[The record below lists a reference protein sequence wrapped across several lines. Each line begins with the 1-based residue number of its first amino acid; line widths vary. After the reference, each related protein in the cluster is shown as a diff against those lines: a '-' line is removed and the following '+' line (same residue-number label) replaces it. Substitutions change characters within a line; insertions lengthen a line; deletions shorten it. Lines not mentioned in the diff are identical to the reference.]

1 MNGQIIS
8 FHASFKHF
16 HFSQKRLF
24 FPKMFPK
31 MNIFPKTF
39 PKNRFLG
46 ICHFS
51 YTIKIRFYAILEH
64 FELSEIFP
72 KTSFKKTICYGT
84 IALILKKAFS
94 SASFTLI
101 KTYNKILI
109 LLYFY
114 LTIVGFSYILA
125 RKKTSRFSSQGLIR
139 IFYSGYTLCLFD
151 IADACP
157 KT

>member
-8 FHASFKHF
+8 FYASFKHF

-94 SASFTLI
+94 LFPFVLK
-101 KTYNKILI
+101 KTYNKIHI
-109 LLYFY
+109 LLHFYLLTVGFIYILGTQKDLKIFISRSYSYFY
-114 LTIVGFSYILA
+114 SSY
-125 RKKTSRFSSQGLIR
+125 TF
-139 IFYSGYTLCLFD
+139 
-151 IADACP
+151 
-157 KT
+157 